1 MTYNPGAALG
11 TVVTDLR
18 STLNV
23 HGSNLLVHPAHGL
36 QRGVVVRQ
44 LKLTAHHV
52 LQLVDGH
59 AGLLV
64 VLHEGGDGTN

>member
-1 MTYNPGAALG
+1 M
-11 TVVTDLR
+11 VDLR

-23 HGSNLLVHPAHGL
+23 HGSNLLVQPAHGL

-44 LKLTAHHV
+44 LKLAAHHV
-52 LQLVDGH
+52 FQLVDGH

-64 VLHEGGDGTN
+64 VLREGGKKT